1 MDRLRHRDR
10 LLSLKYSTIEAC
22 FSVPMLNIT
31 LPSFPFVLAFAVQGL
46 GWKTGAIGLMAAL
59 PHICNCLQPLLL
71 AVLSRR
77 FSSYGLLLL
86 TFSLGALPWTL
97 ALTFPRLGTARDFVF
112 SGILLIATCA
122 SSIASVA
129 WSSSISEL
137 VPERLG
143 GRYFA
148 RRNLI
153 FGGWTLLAVMFAGQ
167 IAEWN
172 NNSLRVFGWIFFAAG
187 CSRLIGLFFLT
198 RMTFPPEVKRRRSR
212 AIALADLLSVSRDT
226 NYLWLSLFIGLWGM
240 LLNAAM
246 PFYTVFLMERLG
258 CGVGTVVKMTTLA
271 SLGGLVTLKSWGRL
285 SERFGNRPVLQVCA
299 FIWALTALL
308 MWSLARPGWIWHL
321 YAGYFVVGAT
331 TAGFQLMQ
339 FNLMVRLAPA
349 QLRAAYVA
357 VFLALSSLLT
367 AVGPVLGGQA
377 LKYLPFEVGNLFGVP
392 VLSFHL
398 LFALS
403 AAGCLLVTN
412 LVQQVREPAEQ
423 PVVTVWREMKTMRT
437 FNPMLSVLAVGEL
450 LLTPRGLFALGK
462 HSLRTVRQQVKVLEE
477 VGEELVTGGREA
489 LTELEIRKP
498 KSEGREKAEIRNPK
512 KPREHG

>member
-46 GWKTGAIGLMAAL
+46 GWQAGTIGLMAAL
-59 PHICNCLQPLLL
+59 PHVCNCMQPLLL
-71 AVLSRR
+71 ALLSRR
-77 FSSYGLLLL
+77 FSSYALLLL
-86 TFSLGALPWTL
+86 TFSLGALPWML
-97 ALTFPRLGTARDFVF
+97 APALPFLGTSRDAVF
-112 SGILLIATCA
+112 STILLITTCA

-153 FGGWTLLAVMFAGQ
+153 FGGWTLLAVMTAGQ

-172 NNSLRVFGWIFFAAG
+172 NNSLRVFGWIFCAAG

-198 RMTFPPEVKRRRSR
+198 RMTFPAEVKERRSR
-212 AIALADLLSVSRDT
+212 AIALPDLMAVLRNR

-246 PFYTVFLMERLG
+246 PFYTVFLVERLG
-258 CGVGTVVKMTTLA
+258 CGIGTVVKMTTLA

-285 SERFGNRPVLQVCA
+285 CERFGNRPVLQVCA
-299 FIWALTALL
+299 FIWALTALV
-308 MWSLARPGWIWHL
+308 MWGLARPGWTWHL
-321 YAGYFVVGAT
+321 YAGYFVVGAM

-367 AVGPVLGGQA
+367 AAGPVLGGQA
-377 LKYLPFEVGNLFGVP
+377 LRYLSPEIGHLFGVP
-392 VLSFHL
+392 ILSFHL
-398 LFALS
+398 LFVLS
-403 AAGCLLVTN
+403 ALGCLVVTN

-423 PVVTVWREMKTMRT
+423 PVVTVWREMKSMRT
-437 FNPMLSVLAVGEL
+437 FNPMLSVLSVGEL

-462 HSLRTVRQQVKVLEE
+462 RSLRTVRQQVKVLEE
-477 VGEELVTGGREA
+477 VGDELVTGGRQA
-489 LTELEIRKP
+489 L
-498 KSEGREKAEIRNPK
+498 SEIRNPK
-512 KPREHG
+512 AENRKKAEDRNPKKPEQSL

>member
-31 LPSFPFVLAFAVQGL
+31 LPSFPFVLAFAVSGL
-46 GWKTGAIGLMAAL
+46 GWQPGTIGLMAAL
-59 PHICNCLQPLLL
+59 PHICNCLQPVLL
-71 AVLSRR
+71 ALLSRR

-86 TFSLGALPWTL
+86 TFCLGALPWL
-97 ALTFPRLGTARDFVF
+97 SGPLMPVLGNARDALFCA
-112 SGILLIATCA
+112 ILVVATCA

-153 FGGWTLLAVMFAGQ
+153 FGGWTLLAVLVAGQ
-167 IAEWN
+167 IAEHN
-172 NNSLRVFGWIFFAAG
+172 DNSLRVFGWIFFAAG
-187 CSRLIGLFFLT
+187 CSRLVGLFFLT
-198 RMTFPPEVKRRRSR
+198 RMTFPPIVKERRSR
-212 AIALADLLSVSRDT
+212 GIALPDLAVVLRDR
-226 NYLWLSLFIGLWGM
+226 NYLWLCLFIGAWGL

-246 PFYTVFLMERLG
+246 PFYTVFLVERLG
-258 CGVGTVVKMTTLA
+258 CGIGTVVKMTTLA
-271 SLGGLVTLKSWGRL
+271 SLGGLVTLKGWGRL
-285 SERFGNRPVLQVCA
+285 CERFGNRPVLQVCS
-299 FIWALTALL
+299 FIWALTALV
-308 MWSLARPGWIWHL
+308 MWVLARPGWTLHL
-321 YAGYFVVGAT
+321 YAGYFVVGAM

-349 QLRAAYVA
+349 QLRPAYVA
-357 VFLALSSLLT
+357 VFLALSSLFT
-367 AVGPVLGGQA
+367 AIGPIAGGQA
-377 LKYLPFEVGNLFGVP
+377 LKYLPHEIGSLFGVP
-392 VLSFHL
+392 ILSFHV
-398 LFALS
+398 LFVLS

-412 LVQQVREPAEQ
+412 IVQQVHEPAEQ
-423 PVVTVWREMKTMRT
+423 PVVTVWREMKSMRT

-462 HSLRTVRQQVKVLEE
+462 RSLRTVRRQVKALED
-477 VGEELVTGGREA
+477 VGEELVSGGREA
-489 LTELEIRKP
+489 LTELEVRPP
-498 KSEGREKAEIRNPK
+498 KSDRKV
-512 KPREHG
+512 